1 MLRIRVR
8 QSPWMSNHFDLRHQF
23 QKKDTG
29 LTGRVS
35 VRDFQDVLE
44 GIGVNVLVSEL
55 ALLGG
60 RLDADHVGN
69 LDYYKFCRL
78 MELDASE
85 MYTSACAFMRG
96 SRDAFVLLTQCVGA
110 TGLKCRLPFSQ
121 P

>member
-85 MYTSACAFMRG
+85 MYTSACAFMLG
-96 SRDAFVLLTQCVGA
+96 SCGAFVLLTQCVGA